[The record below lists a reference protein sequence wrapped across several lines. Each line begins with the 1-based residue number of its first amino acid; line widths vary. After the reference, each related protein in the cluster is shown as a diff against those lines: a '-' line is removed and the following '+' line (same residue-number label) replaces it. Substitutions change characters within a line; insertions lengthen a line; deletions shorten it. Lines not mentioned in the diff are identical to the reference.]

1 MVLLLSCHGQ
11 GRDEFCLGDLR
22 EQKFSQVWNGDRAR
36 RVRQAINPQ
45 LQCTPCCRLHPQNV
59 VLEKIR
65 QPATHE
71 AFI

>member
-1 MVLLLSCHGQ
+1 
-11 GRDEFCLGDLR
+11 
-22 EQKFSQVWNGDRAR
+22 VWHGDRAR

-45 LQCTPCCRLHPQNV
+45 LQCTPCFRLHPQNV